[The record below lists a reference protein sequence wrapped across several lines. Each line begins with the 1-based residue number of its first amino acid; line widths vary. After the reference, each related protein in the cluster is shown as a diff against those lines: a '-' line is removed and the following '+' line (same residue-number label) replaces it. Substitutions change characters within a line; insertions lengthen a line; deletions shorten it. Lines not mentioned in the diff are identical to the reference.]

1 MYHDLLY
8 VYMINTTIN
17 RHLPKRSP
25 NMENQPKNQTNTN
38 TNANTNT
45 NILTTIAN
53 RVRYSAR
60 FTIFCIIRIAYFLLY
75 TYGFIPMPP
84 TPITISSQSE
94 DYIQLQHAR
103 FLESYTRF
111 SQEDINSNID
121 KCFYDKKSYHIAV
134 ENTNNELENTWNR
147 RILFENTPRGSVI
160 MHYDAYKQGFV
171 YYSDSSNIPYFVI
184 NAVIMKYVI
193 TFRCRDFFMD
203 DQFTFNH
210 LPSPLFTIY
219 NTDTEN
225 IAKKNQNTPQNT
237 PLKNN
242 AFAKL
247 KNYNTISSKVMKLS
261 DNIIPR
267 NNDSPSNDSTNHTRN
282 KIIYSGKIGNFNLLQ
297 KPSNPQKHIPF
308 TSNLTEELTN
318 NSSLQ
323 SQVFTYRDF
332 KKMRETIPTDK

>member
-1 MYHDLLY
+1 MMFHKYI
-8 VYMINTTIN
+8 MINTAKN
-17 RHLPKRSP
+17 RHLHNSSHSTKH
-25 NMENQPKNQTNTN
+25 NTATENP
-38 TNANTNT
+38 

-60 FTIFCIIRIAYFLLY
+60 FTIFCIIRIAYFILY
-75 TYGFIPMPP
+75 TYGFIPPPP

-94 DYIQLQHAR
+94 DYIQLQQAR

-134 ENTNNELENTWNR
+134 ENPNNELENIWNR

-219 NTDTEN
+219 NTDTEH
-225 IAKKNQNTPQNT
+225 IANTPQNT

-261 DNIIPR
+261 DNIIKQK
-267 NNDSPSNDSTNHTRN
+267 NDSPSNDSTNHTRN
-282 KIIYSGKIGNFNLLQ
+282 KIIYSGKIGNFNVLQ
-297 KPSNPQKHIPF
+297 KPSNPQKHIQF

-332 KKMRETIPTDK
+332 KKMRETIPTAK